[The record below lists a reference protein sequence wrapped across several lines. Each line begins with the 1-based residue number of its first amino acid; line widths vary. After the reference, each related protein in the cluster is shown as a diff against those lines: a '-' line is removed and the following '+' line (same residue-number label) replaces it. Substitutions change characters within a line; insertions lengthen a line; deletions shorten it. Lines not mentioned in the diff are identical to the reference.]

1 MSALVD
7 ALAALLLVAGAVFAL
22 GGSIALARLSTFE
35 KRLHGPSKAGTMG
48 VGCALLASLVVAAWR
63 GDGAGHELLALA
75 FLFATAPAAAM
86 LLLQAVDR
94 RR

>member
-1 MSALVD
+1 MIGVID

-35 KRLHGPSKAGTMG
+35 KRLHGPSKAGTLG
-48 VGCALLASLVVAAWR
+48 VGCTLLASLIVFAVK
-63 GDGAGHELLALA
+63 GDGGGHELLALA

-86 LLLQAVDR
+86 VLLQALR
-94 RR
+94 PR